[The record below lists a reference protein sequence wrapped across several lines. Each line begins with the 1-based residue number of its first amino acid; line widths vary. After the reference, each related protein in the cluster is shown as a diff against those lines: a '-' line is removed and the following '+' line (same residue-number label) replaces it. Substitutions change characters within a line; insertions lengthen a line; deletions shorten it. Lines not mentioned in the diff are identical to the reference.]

1 MQKLKKF
8 LPKALYMLGWLG
20 VLMGIIRFIEGFTE
34 GYFPSSN
41 MLNYFSAV
49 LGAFGAALLYMAA
62 ARVIELLEKPDSGD
76 NEKTL

>member
-1 MQKLKKF
+1 MERLKKI
-8 LPKALYMLGWLG
+8 LPKALYVLGWLG
-20 VLMGIIRFIEGFTE
+20 VLMGIIRFVEGFTE
-34 GYFPSSN
+34 GYFTSS

-49 LGAFGAALLYMAA
+49 LGTFGTALLYMAA